1 MQHFFF
7 LSYSSARIFSIA
19 FVLHA
24 IFFFRQALVGIFF
37 QNHPPP
43 PPQELNGRPL
53 RKVRSGALYPGGL
66 QSDVCFDYKRRGL
79 YLGGVGGGGLKAA
92 VYVMILWQRSWQ
104 KVRLVFYDR
113 YSVGFTYRIKKCFKL
128 TS

>member
-1 MQHFFF
+1 M
-7 LSYSSARIFSIA
+7 
-19 FVLHA
+19 LHA

-79 YLGGVGGGGLKAA
+79 YLGGVGGGLKSGS
-92 VYVMILWQRSWQ
+92 LC
-104 KVRLVFYDR
+104 YDPLAKKLAKG
-113 YSVGFTYRIKKCFKL
+113 SVGLLRPLLSWFYL
-128 TS
+128 